1 MSTSAAVVVAAATT
15 ATAAAEAAAVA
26 SRGDNADLEEVMAR
40 IFDLH
45 TRELGFVVRPARDD
59 DHAALTDAADCIFG
73 VPRHVL
79 RWDRRTGARW
89 HQHWT
94 THVVRLRGNAYAC
107 ADPTIVTS
115 APLCGAHK

>member
-1 MSTSAAVVVAAATT
+1 MSTSAAVVAAATITT
-15 ATAAAEAAAVA
+15 ATAAEA
-26 SRGDNADLEEVMAR
+26 SRGDNADNLDEVMAR

-94 THVVRLRGNAYAC
+94 THVVRLRGNASAC
-107 ADPTIVTS
+107 ADPTVVTS